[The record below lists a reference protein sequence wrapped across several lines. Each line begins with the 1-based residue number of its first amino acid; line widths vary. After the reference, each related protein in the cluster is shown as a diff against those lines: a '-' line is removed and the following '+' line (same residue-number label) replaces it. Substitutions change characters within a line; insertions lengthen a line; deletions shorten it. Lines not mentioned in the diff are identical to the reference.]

1 MSEQKQVLRYYKR
14 RMYRG
19 RTQFA
24 RLFDFVALRIV
35 FFVAAYLWFLN
46 TVTNQLLALILSVI
60 ALMMFIVV
68 LKLAADIR
76 LDRFIRRERERLS
89 KKSYFEQMVLLD
101 RSEFLSLC
109 RAYLNTQGNV
119 RLDGDNCTIDGHA
132 CLIFTV
138 QQLEPLKSDS
148 VLHAYHLA
156 RKREMEH
163 VLLFCTSAISAEAEA
178 FKRRLS
184 AVDVRIVEPEKLVK
198 VLLGSEEAEDAME
211 RVDRILESEIERERT
226 ERKRTLTQPFAPGRA
241 RRYLFAGAALIG
253 ASFITSYALYY
264 RILAGVCFMLAGT
277 SFWLN
282 RNAKQDHKDVNA

>member
-24 RLFDFVALRIV
+24 RLFDFIALRIV

-60 ALMMFIVV
+60 SLLMFVIV
-68 LKLAADIR
+68 LKLFADIR

-101 RSEFLSLC
+101 RTEFASLC
-109 RAYLNTQGNV
+109 RAYLNTLDNV
-119 RLDGDNCTIDGHA
+119 RFEGEDCFIDGQA
-132 CLIFTV
+132 YLIFTV

-156 RKREMEH
+156 RKRELEH

-178 FKRRLS
+178 FRRRLS
-184 AVDVRIVEPEKLVK
+184 EVDVHIVEPEKLVK
-198 VLLGSEEAEDAME
+198 VLLGSEEAEDATE
-211 RVDRILESEIERERT
+211 RVDRILQSEIERERS
-226 ERKRTLTQPFAPGRA
+226 ERKQALSQPFAPGRA

-264 RILAGVCFMLAGT
+264 RILGGVCFMLAGT

-282 RNAKQDHKDVNA
+282 RNAKQGNNDVNA